1 MNDAKYKTKD
11 TKRNN
16 KDNKKNSD
24 GKRVCVYYTQ
34 LKTNTEKKKKTGGKK
49 TKNQDS

>member
-24 GKRVCVYYTQ
+24 GKRVCVYYKQ
-34 LKTNTEKKKKTGGKK
+34 EPKIGRLN
-49 TKNQDS
+49 SRR